1 MGAFLLAFVGDLLED
16 RCLDDITINDFFL
29 LYHIKQ
35 IGHVLLWICSV
46 TDHRS
51 CQNVLTI

>member
-46 TDHRS
+46 RDHRS

>member
-16 RCLDDITINDFFL
+16 RCLDDITINNFLL

-35 IGHVLLWICSV
+35 IAHVLLWICSE
-46 TDHRS
+46 TDHTS
-51 CQNVLTI
+51 CQNVLTL

>member
-1 MGAFLLAFVGDLLED
+1 MGAVLLAFVGDLLED
-16 RCLDDITINDFFL
+16 RCLDDITINNFLL

-51 CQNVLTI
+51 CQNVLTL